1 MSSDGNGSVPRFDEN
16 GALVGYGCASC
27 ETNLE
32 VLQAC
37 VKNKILTIPQAL
49 SMMGKNVAKYLN
61 LSGKGEIRVGFDADF
76 AVFDEALNLDSVI
89 AKGEFCVKEGK
100 LVKKGFFE

>member
-16 GALVGYGCASC
+16 GSLVGYGCASC

-49 SMMGKNVAKYLN
+49 SMMSKNVAKYLN
-61 LSGKGEIRVGFDADF
+61 LNGKGEIKVGFDADF
-76 AVFDEALNLDSVI
+76 AVFDEAFNLDSVI
-89 AKGEFCVKEGK
+89 AKGGVLRKRGK
-100 LVKKGFFE
+100 ASKKGIF

>member
-27 ETNLE
+27 ETDLE
-32 VLQAC
+32 
-37 VKNKILTIPQAL
+37 
-49 SMMGKNVAKYLN
+49 
-61 LSGKGEIRVGFDADF
+61 DF